1 MRFAPVNSHLTASNK
16 LGNPAHYLRLLG
28 YTNSIQSHM
37 SHFTT
42 IRTQIRDVDALRAAC
57 SELGLDLLQNAE
69 ARGYYTQTTKGE
81 YVIRLHGPY
90 DIALNRQDR
99 NDFTLTTDWYNNHV
113 EAEVGVNYG
122 KLIQLY
128 GVHKATIEARKK
140 GWTVQRK
147 QVGNNIKLT
156 IGL

>member
-1 MRFAPVNSHLTASNK
+1 MSLPRFI
-16 LGNPAHYLRLLG
+16 
-28 YTNSIQSHM
+28 NSIQSLM

-42 IRTQIRDVDALRAAC
+42 IKTQIRDTEALRAAC
-57 SELGLDLLQNAE
+57 GELGLELLQNAE

-81 YVIRLHGPY
+81 YVIRLKGPY
-90 DIALNRQDR
+90 DIAVNRQADG
-99 NDFTLTTDWYNNHV
+99 TYGLTTDWYNNHV
-113 EAEVGVNYG
+113 EAEVGSNYG

-128 GVHKATIEARKK
+128 GVHKAIIEARKK

-156 IGL
+156 IGV